1 MNSLRRAHR
10 FDAGFLAVV
19 ALVFMT
25 SAAATISGYVSMST
39 MPGMEM
45 PGGWTM
51 SMTWMR
57 MPGQSWAGAAA
68 AFLGM
73 WTVMMVA
80 MMAPAVTPALLRYR
94 QAIRAS
100 AASRLDRL
108 TAIVALGYFAVW
120 TLAGVA
126 TLPVGMVLAELTMQ
140 VPAVSRAVPV
150 IAGCTIILAGALQF
164 TTWKSSQLH
173 CCRTP
178 PIYTPGEASAAW
190 RHGWR
195 LGTSCLCCCA
205 GLTAILLVLGVM
217 DLRAMTLVTLAITAE
232 RVAPAGQRIARVIGV
247 MAIVTGLIQLA
258 RI

>member
-1 MNSLRRAHR
+1 MNSLRRAHHL
-10 FDAGFLAVV
+10 DTGFLAVV
-19 ALVFMT
+19 ALVILA
-25 SAAATISGYVSMST
+25 SAAVTISDYISMST

-94 QAIRAS
+94 QAVGVC
-100 AASRLDRL
+100 AASRLGRL
-108 TAIVALGYFAVW
+108 TTFVALGYFAVW
-120 TLAGVA
+120 TLAGIA
-126 TLPVGMVLAELTMQ
+126 TFPVGMALAELTMQ
-140 VPAVSRAVPV
+140 VPAVSRAVPI

-164 TTWKSSQLH
+164 TAWKAGQLH
-173 CCRTP
+173 CCRTT
-178 PIYTPGEASAAW
+178 PIYRPADSSTAW
-190 RHGWR
+190 QHGWR
-195 LGTSCLCCCA
+195 LGASCVRCCA

-232 RVAPAGQRIARVIGV
+232 RVAPAGQRIARVIGA